1 MWRVAAVR
9 VAKRAKG
16 ERRLEWLEGR
26 ESVGQR
32 SRTVGAVRFNAPKV
46 LGAVRLEDRLPLPA
60 VRRGVMR
67 KEKGGRRPRF
77 EARP

>member
-1 MWRVAAVR
+1 MWPVAAVR

-16 ERRLEWLEGR
+16 ERRSECLEDWENVVQRNRKAGGLRLE
-26 ESVGQR
+26 
-32 SRTVGAVRFNAPKV
+32 APKV
-46 LGAVRLEDRLPLPA
+46 LGAVRPEDRHPLPA